1 MALQLGQ
8 MAEEAAITASPV
20 SPRETAGTT
29 AGPQTQG
36 RQQMSKR
43 SQTAIAEAKAS
54 GAKAE
59 ANAGAAA
66 GGQLP
71 KEFIVTLGLSFD
83 PLH

>member
-1 MALQLGQ
+1 
-8 MAEEAAITASPV
+8 
-20 SPRETAGTT
+20 
-29 AGPQTQG
+29 
-36 RQQMSKR
+36 MSKR

-71 KEFIVTLGLSFD
+71 KEFIVTLGLPFD